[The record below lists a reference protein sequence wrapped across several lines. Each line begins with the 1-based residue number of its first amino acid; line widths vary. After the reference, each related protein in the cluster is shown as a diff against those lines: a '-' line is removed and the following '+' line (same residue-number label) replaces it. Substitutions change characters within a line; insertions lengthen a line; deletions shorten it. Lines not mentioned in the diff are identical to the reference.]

1 MIIIAVMMAWIMNN
15 LLIVIIWTGVR
26 ATVTVVIR
34 VNTIINFRME
44 DPLTA
49 Q

>member
-1 MIIIAVMMAWIMNN
+1 MIITVEMIEYEFI
-15 LLIVIIWTGVR
+15 IIIIWTATR

-34 VNTIINFRME
+34 VNTIINFKMK
-44 DPLTA
+44 DPLAA